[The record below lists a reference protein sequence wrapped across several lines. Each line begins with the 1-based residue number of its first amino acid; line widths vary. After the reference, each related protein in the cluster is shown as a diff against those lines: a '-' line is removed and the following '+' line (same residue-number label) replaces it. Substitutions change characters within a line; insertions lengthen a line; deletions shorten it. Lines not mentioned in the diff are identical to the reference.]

1 MDAVQ
6 ERLMHLVREALAFTL
21 YTWRRFNAD
30 NGLRIAA
37 SLSYTSLLALV
48 PLIAIGVAIM
58 SAFPVFEAARS
69 KLGTLALEYVAPHV
83 GNLAQGYVDTFVSN
97 TAQLTTVGV
106 VGLAVTAVMLL
117 ANIEG
122 AFNIIW
128 RVTQSRPLAT
138 RLIAYWTVLTLG
150 PLLLGTGLS
159 LSTFFFAAANWA
171 GVDLQT
177 GALRE
182 LARQTVPLLLAAGS
196 FTVLYMALPHRRVDW
211 RHALGGGVFA
221 AVLFELLKRGFG
233 YYVGNVRAF
242 DAVYGT
248 VAALPLFLIWMY
260 LAWAVILMGA
270 VAAASWPDWRANKQ
284 RRAVVN
290 VPREAAFLA
299 CLTLIE
305 QLWEAGRNGR
315 LLDETE
321 LQADNDARRPALRLL
336 LEAGFLA
343 RTDTDKLTLVRDLD
357 TVSVRD
363 VYRVAGLG
371 SDLSALP
378 ADTAQHWHQRLR
390 GMLDRADKGEHAAL
404 ALPVKALFAE
414 TEPARMSPNRSGADS
429 LSDRSAS

>member
-1 MDAVQ
+1 MDTVRD
-6 ERLMHLVREALAFTL
+6 RLMHLTREAFAFAL
-21 YTWRRFNAD
+21 YTWRRFSSE

-58 SAFPVFEAARS
+58 SAFPVFEATRS
-69 KLGTLALEYVAPHV
+69 KLGALALEYVAPHV
-83 GNLAQGYVDTFVSN
+83 GELAQGYVDTFVSN

-106 VGLAVTAVMLL
+106 VGIAITAVMLL

-128 RVTQSRPLAT
+128 RVTQARPFVT

-182 LARQTVPLLLAAGS
+182 LTRQGLPLLLAAGS
-196 FTVLYMALPHRRVDW
+196 FTVLYIALPHCRVDW
-211 RHALGGGVFA
+211 RHALGGGIFA
-221 AVLFELLKRGFG
+221 AILFEVLKRGFG
-233 YYVGNVRAF
+233 LYVGNVRAF

-248 VAALPLFLIWMY
+248 VSALPLFLIWMY
-260 LAWAVILMGA
+260 LGWAVILMGA
-270 VAAASWPDWRANKQ
+270 VVAASWPDWRANKQ
-284 RRAVVN
+284 RRAVVE
-290 VPREAAFLA
+290 VSSEAAFVA
-299 CLTLIE
+299 CLTMIE
-305 QLWEAGRNGR
+305 QLWLAGRNGQ
-315 LLDETE
+315 LLSEAEISVRT
-321 LQADNDARRPALRLL
+321 DARAPALNLL
-336 LEAGFLA
+336 ISAGFIA
-343 RTDTDKLTLVRDLD
+343 RTDTDKLTLIRDLD

-363 VYRVAGLG
+363 VYRTAGLG

-378 ADTAQHWHQRLR
+378 TDLPQSWHERLR
-390 GMLDRADKGEHAAL
+390 DMLVRADQGEHAAL

-414 TEPARMSPNRSGADS
+414 SEPARMTGNRSGADN
-429 LSDRSAS
+429 LGDRSAS